1 MFAFIAAEKANY
13 PVSLMCRVLQVNR
26 TAFHDWERRP
36 PSDRDLYDAFLA
48 EKIKAIH
55 VASGGTY
62 GAPRVHAELRLEHG
76 IRVGR
81 KRVERLMK
89 DAALEGIPV
98 PRKTRTT
105 VRVQGVR
112 CAPDLV
118 ERDFN
123 PDAPNRLWCAD
134 ITYLPTWEGWLYLA
148 SVLDCFSRV
157 IVGWCMLPTLRL
169 ELVER
174 ALEMAVAR
182 RRPDPGLIHHSDHGS
197 QYTAVIFGQRCE
209 QLGIDVSM
217 GSIGDCYDNAVCEA
231 FHSTLKRELVHRRPW
246 PTRANLKTAVFAY
259 IEGFYNTRRR
269 HSTLNHHSPVQFE
282 ALHATE

>member
-13 PVSLMCRVLQVNR
+13 PISLLCRVLQVNR
-26 TAFHDWERRP
+26 TSFHDWVSRP
-36 PSDRDLYDAFLA
+36 PSDRDLHDAFLT
-48 EKIKAIH
+48 EKIKEIH
-55 VASGGTY
+55 AASGGTY

-81 KRVERLMK
+81 KRVQRLMAK
-89 DAALEGIPV
+89 AGLVGIPV

-105 VRVQGVR
+105 VRVAGVR
-112 CAPDLV
+112 VAPDLV

-123 PDAPNRLWCAD
+123 PQAPNRLWCAD
-134 ITYLPTWEGWLYLA
+134 VTYLATWEGWLYLA
-148 SVLDCFSRV
+148 SVIDCFSRL
-157 IVGWCMLPTLRL
+157 IVGWCMLSHMRL

-182 RRPDPGLIHHSDHGS
+182 RRPEPGLIHHSDHGS
-197 QYTAVIFGQRCE
+197 QFTAVIFGQRCE

-231 FHSTLKRELVHRRPW
+231 FHSTLKREFVNRRPW
-246 PTRANLKTAVFAY
+246 PTRAELKTGVFAY

-269 HSTLNHHSPVQFE
+269 HSTLKFHSPSQFE
-282 ALHATE
+282 ALYAAE